1 MWGLKQGSSRAQG
14 DSLKYGSWA
23 AYCGPAH
30 VDETRDQAAEGAWP
44 HSCGGGAL
52 AYALELWGCNGFIY
66 CCWYLHLQ
74 DADIFGGDS
83 DAEIPPND
91 PLPTNK
97 AWVCCDWGAVSFW
110 PSLYNLCTPRLEL
123 YIRILGMMEKMMEL
137 NKCLSMH
144 QWWPSCNYS
153 IACDWYHYALSGWFW
168 TRLRHSRSPSLNR
181 RQWRQHQILAALRS
195 RAKSCKR
202 NRPWKPRLRTSR
214 KSLPVPRIS
223 IRLVP
228 SMKRDWNLSRS
239 N

>member
-1 MWGLKQGSSRAQG
+1 M
-14 DSLKYGSWA
+14 
-23 AYCGPAH
+23 
-30 VDETRDQAAEGAWP
+30 
-44 HSCGGGAL
+44 AL
-52 AYALELWGCNGFIY
+52 YT
-66 CCWYLHLQ
+66 YLHLQ

-137 NKCLSMH
+137 NRCLSMH

-153 IACDWYHYALSGWFW
+153 KACDWYHYALSGWFW
-168 TRLRHSRSPSLNR
+168 TRLRHSRSPRLNR
-181 RQWRQHQILAALRS
+181 RQWRQRQILAALRS